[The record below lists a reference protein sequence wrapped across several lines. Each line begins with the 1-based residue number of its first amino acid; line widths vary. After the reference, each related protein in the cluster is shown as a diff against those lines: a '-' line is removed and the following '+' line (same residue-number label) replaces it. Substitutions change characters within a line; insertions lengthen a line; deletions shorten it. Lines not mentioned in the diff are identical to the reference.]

1 MKNIFISRPIAA
13 ISLSVIVVVLGV
25 VSIVNLSIEQYP
37 DITPPVVEVSAN
49 YNGADAQSVANS
61 VATPVAENIMG
72 VSDMLYIDAISG
84 TDGSMTIQVAFE
96 VGSDPDMNAVFVQN
110 NVASATSLLPQSVVE
125 QGVVTRKSQTG
136 FLMVYALY
144 SDGRYDGEFISNY
157 AYINL
162 QNELLKVDG
171 VGKVSIMGAAEYA
184 MRIWLRPDV
193 LSYYGISV
201 NEIVSA
207 ISTQAGAYPAGQFGA
222 EPAPNGTMLTYTVT
236 LPRQFSTVEEFSNI
250 LLRTTED
257 GRQVY
262 LREIAEITLGS
273 QSYGTQ
279 SLFEEFP
286 TAVIVVY
293 QEPGSNA
300 VTVAD
305 RVKSQMQRA
314 AERFPDGLNY
324 STIVDGT
331 ASISA
336 GIKEIVWTL
345 IASLLL
351 VMAIIFLFIQDWRAT
366 IIPLVAIPV
375 SIIGTFV
382 AFPLL

>member
-162 QNELLKVDG
+162 QNELL
-171 VGKVSIMGAAEYA
+171 
-184 MRIWLRPDV
+184 
-193 LSYYGISV
+193 
-201 NEIVSA
+201 
-207 ISTQAGAYPAGQFGA
+207 
-222 EPAPNGTMLTYTVT
+222 
-236 LPRQFSTVEEFSNI
+236 
-250 LLRTTED
+250 
-257 GRQVY
+257 
-262 LREIAEITLGS
+262 
-273 QSYGTQ
+273 
-279 SLFEEFP
+279 
-286 TAVIVVY
+286 
-293 QEPGSNA
+293 
-300 VTVAD
+300 
-305 RVKSQMQRA
+305 
-314 AERFPDGLNY
+314 
-324 STIVDGT
+324 
-331 ASISA
+331 
-336 GIKEIVWTL
+336 
-345 IASLLL
+345 
-351 VMAIIFLFIQDWRAT
+351 
-366 IIPLVAIPV
+366 
-375 SIIGTFV
+375 
-382 AFPLL
+382 